1 MLIFM
6 AHLLLFQPVISF
18 WGWQY
23 FGSGDKESLY
33 INYLFFLCWGIWYF
47 STVWFLIE
55 GKSACQ
61 CRRCGFDPW
70 GRKILLYGRIMLPKW
85 ACHSPTPPP
94 LTVFSAHQVCVSGVH
109 SFFLVICLQ
118 LKSICRSALFFGK
131 QVYNLLLSLS
141 FLLWRPDWFPRWLS
155 GKGSACH
162 CRRCRFNASVGKIP
176 CRRKW
181 PPTPVFL
188 PEEFHGQEPGGLQS
202 VGSQRV
208 NMTENACRH
217 GGPVTLIPLNIYAS
231 AVRQQIFDPSHFLKA
246 AKHVSSMVFSE
257 GPLAVMVF

>member
-1 MLIFM
+1 MFIFM

-70 GRKILLYGRIMLPKW
+70 VRKILLYGRIMLPKW

-118 LKSICRSALFFGK
+118 LKSICRSALVFGK
-131 QVYNLLLSLS
+131 HVYNSLLSLS
-141 FLLWRPDWFPRWLS
+141 FSLWRPDWFPRWLS
-155 GKGSACH
+155 GKGPPATAGDAGSRPLLVRSPVEGNGHPLQYSCLKNSMD
-162 CRRCRFNASVGKIP
+162 RSLVGYSLWGHKESTWL
-176 CRRKW
+176 RMHAGMEAQ
-181 PPTPVFL
+181 L
-188 PEEFHGQEPGGLQS
+188 H
-202 VGSQRV
+202 
-208 NMTENACRH
+208 
-217 GGPVTLIPLNIYAS
+217 
-231 AVRQQIFDPSHFLKA
+231 
-246 AKHVSSMVFSE
+246 
-257 GPLAVMVF
+257 